1 MEIKDLKNH
10 FLIAMPSI
18 DDPIFKK
25 SLVLICDDNQ
35 DGTMGL
41 IINKPIDDILMQ
53 NMLLDSD
60 FESDYIEKSKIHF
73 GGPVNINTGFFLHE
87 SNYHTD
93 NTINISKDLSLTVD
107 HKVIKDLER
116 NSGPSNFIFT
126 LGYAGWNKN
135 QLKDYLDLGL
145 YIGITGWICDPR
157 RNQDLLQSIKYI
169 PMDRLLIETDAPYL
183 MPKEL
188 EKELK
193 TRRNEPKYI
202 REIAEFISSHKGIKI
217 ESLASTTKINS
228 ENLFRQLLN

>member
-25 SLVLICDDNQ
+25 SLVLICDDHK

-135 QLKDYLDLGL
+135 QLKDEIENGDWLITPADSKCIFDLGENDNDIYSSL
-145 YIGITGWICDPR
+145 LGINLND
-157 RNQDLLQSIKYI
+157 
-169 PMDRLLIETDAPYL
+169 
-183 MPKEL
+183 
-188 EKELK
+188 
-193 TRRNEPKYI
+193 
-202 REIAEFISSHKGIKI
+202 ISGNPGR
-217 ESLASTTKINS
+217 A
-228 ENLFRQLLN
+228 

>member
-25 SLVLICDDNQ
+25 SLVLICDDNK

-135 QLKDYLDLGL
+135 QLKDEIENGDWLITPADSKCIFDLGENDNDIYSSL
-145 YIGITGWICDPR
+145 LGINLND
-157 RNQDLLQSIKYI
+157 
-169 PMDRLLIETDAPYL
+169 
-183 MPKEL
+183 
-188 EKELK
+188 
-193 TRRNEPKYI
+193 
-202 REIAEFISSHKGIKI
+202 ISGNPGR
-217 ESLASTTKINS
+217 A
-228 ENLFRQLLN
+228 

>member
-25 SLVLICDDNQ
+25 SLVLICDDNK

-135 QLKDYLDLGL
+135 QLKDEIENGDWLITPADSQCIFDLGENENDIYSSL
-145 YIGITGWICDPR
+145 LGINLND
-157 RNQDLLQSIKYI
+157 
-169 PMDRLLIETDAPYL
+169 
-183 MPKEL
+183 
-188 EKELK
+188 
-193 TRRNEPKYI
+193 
-202 REIAEFISSHKGIKI
+202 ISGNPGR
-217 ESLASTTKINS
+217 A
-228 ENLFRQLLN
+228 

>member
-41 IINKPIDDILMQ
+41 IINKPIEDVLIQ

-87 SNYHTD
+87 SNYRTD
-93 NTINISKDLSLTVD
+93 NTMNISKDLSLTVD

-135 QLKDYLDLGL
+135 QLKSEIENGDWLITPADSKCIFDLDEDNNDIYSSLLGINL
-145 YIGITGWICDPR
+145 ND
-157 RNQDLLQSIKYI
+157 
-169 PMDRLLIETDAPYL
+169 
-183 MPKEL
+183 
-188 EKELK
+188 
-193 TRRNEPKYI
+193 
-202 REIAEFISSHKGIKI
+202 ISGNPGR
-217 ESLASTTKINS
+217 A
-228 ENLFRQLLN
+228 